1 MLNRTIIESKSD
13 SIIKILLWFHTTKEK
28 ALGSARRLMKLN
40 TSKITA
46 LGLWDAIREHEGKQF
61 LTKKGLPFTYTIK
74 GGELFT
80 DRRERSITRSTF
92 EKAYEKLVQDQVGE
106 DAPKKIV
113 GPKTLNLY
121 GAPYIWAVFLGIG
134 LIEEPLY
141 IQEEMELP
149 KG

>member
-1 MLNRTIIESKSD
+1 
-13 SIIKILLWFHTTKEK
+13 
-28 ALGSARRLMKLN
+28 MKLN
-40 TSKITA
+40 TTKIT
-46 LGLWDAIREHEGKQF
+46 LPGLWDAIRAHEGKQF
-61 LTKKGLPFTYTIK
+61 LTKKDFLYLYHK

-134 LIEEPLY
+134 LIEEAVY
-141 IQEEMELP
+141 VQQKMDI
-149 KG
+149 